1 MRVVFCKRFNPVS
14 WGGYAADVFEMEDW
28 AREDRP
34 REIAQ
39 GLRAHP
45 NTLFTAHIGSAVSQ
59 VRLAIEQRA
68 ARNILQVLR
77 GERPGDAINDPSGRE
92 SGPC

>member
-14 WGGYAADVFEMEDW
+14 WGYAADVFEMEDW

-34 REIAQ
+34 REIA
-39 GLRAHP
+39 R
-45 NTLFTAHIGSAVSQ
+45 GSGPTPTRCLLLTSDRQSA